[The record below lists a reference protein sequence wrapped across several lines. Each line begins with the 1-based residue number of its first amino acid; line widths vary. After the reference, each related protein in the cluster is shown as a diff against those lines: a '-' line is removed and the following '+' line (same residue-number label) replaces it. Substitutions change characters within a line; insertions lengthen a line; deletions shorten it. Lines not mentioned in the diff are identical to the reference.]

1 MVIGTR
7 VEYLSVENWDVF
19 RERKI
24 PQNLLIDWIF
34 AKSCPKEILVLIF
47 HGKLSFF
54 NLFPYVIS
62 FKHYRVAK
70 GFQARYVEQRNSF

>member
-34 AKSCPKEILVLIF
+34 AKSAAKSLQSCPTLCDPIDGSPPGFPAPGILQARTLEWVA
-47 HGKLSFF
+47 
-54 NLFPYVIS
+54 IS
-62 FKHYRVAK
+62 FSSA
-70 GFQARYVEQRNSF
+70 